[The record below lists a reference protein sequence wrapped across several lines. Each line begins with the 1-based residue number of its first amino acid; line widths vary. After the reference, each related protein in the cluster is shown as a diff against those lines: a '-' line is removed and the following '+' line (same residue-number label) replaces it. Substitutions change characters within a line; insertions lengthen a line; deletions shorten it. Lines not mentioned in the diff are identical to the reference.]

1 MPSKKKKFNSRFPPA
16 RIKKIMQTDD
26 DVGKVATAVPVIIS
40 RALELFIESLILK
53 TNEITQAKNAK
64 TLSCTHIKQTIHS
77 EKKFDFLRDLVANVP
92 DHQPEEDGEN
102 STINSSDFKKIK
114 VGRPRKPREPGAGPG
129 RPRKKKSNTSSEECD
144 NDDDDEE
151 EDDDDDGDDDEETE
165 SEDETNRPEESQP
178 KPPPQFQPQPSVSSV
193 HPPPMGAHHYPQAIM
208 ATTQGFVPPP
218 QGFGSP
224 HQEFVPQ
231 PPPGFGI
238 NFMNMCASSMSMGA
252 NSNNIGSQR
261 LAVPPGFVQGA
272 SVPPVSF
279 AAFSSFMSSAN
290 KQNED
295 EDYDT

>member
-53 TNEITQAKNAK
+53 TNEITQARNAK

-102 STINSSDFKKIK
+102 SGINSSEFKKIK
-114 VGRPRKPREPGAGPG
+114 TGRPRKPREPGAGPG
-129 RPRKKKSNTSSEECD
+129 RPRKKKTNTSSEE
-144 NDDDDEE
+144 DDDDEG
-151 EDDDDDGDDDEETE
+151 DDDGDDDEETE
-165 SEDETNRPEESQP
+165 SEDETDRPEEPQP

-193 HPPPMGAHHYPQAIM
+193 HSPAIGAHPYPPAVM

-218 QGFGSP
+218 QRFGSP

-238 NFMNMCASSMSMGA
+238 NFMNMCASSMGIGA

-261 LAVPPGFVQGA
+261 LAVPPGFAQGS

-279 AAFSSFMSSAN
+279 AAFSSFMSNSI